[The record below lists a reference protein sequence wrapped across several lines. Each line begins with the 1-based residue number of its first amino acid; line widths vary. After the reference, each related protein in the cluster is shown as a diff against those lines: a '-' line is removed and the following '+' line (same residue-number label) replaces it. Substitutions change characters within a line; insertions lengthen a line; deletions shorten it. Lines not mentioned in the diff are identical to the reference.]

1 MPSPLSCSKDELL
14 AMFLVSMYRVRGDWR
29 WRLEVV
35 RIGTRRIRVG
45 LQFNRQQGAIS
56 AFRPEG
62 PIM

>member
-1 MPSPLSCSKDELL
+1 
-14 AMFLVSMYRVRGDWR
+14 MFLVSMYRVRGDWR